1 MGLKE
6 YIRSNQEE
14 YDAILDKM
22 LDDRTF
28 EEDTE
33 ILRRKMREGKYL
45 SLDKDEIDL
54 IVLSDYDKKSFFS
67 ELRRQVKPTAKEY
80 MDKRLQGK
88 SEQEVEQER
97 KDELEEE
104 VESKKDPEA
113 ILKEQTE
120 GRDID
125 EKTREELRR
134 EILQAIYLNTAK
146 EYYRLVRDLQT
157 GVNGQVYTGAITNG
171 KKMDDKVLAYQMY
184 LRKIDNQHRAISHGR
199 SVISEND
206 DIKSLF
212 NSEEFEKEKSEKVIN
227 KKREGDIEEVEK
239 LNERIS
245 YLSRRIVEK
254 TKELE
259 YSDKKDSK
267 ELEALKKEYLDANAE
282 LANLRPNDQVLYEEQ
297 KEKEK
302 YDEYKDRTGFTYYE
316 EKVIKKEKDVDA
328 RVKRADDKNDAS
340 EEKQENSVKHEF
352 EDEAIKENLER
363 AEKALEEF
371 DDAMY
376 KGDYSRALDALVS
389 AKTLVDPAAS
399 RADNIYEDARRE
411 IEEIKTQNLK
421 NERNNRM
428 GLGAISSQE
437 EVTGKDV
444 ERKLNDERNS
454 IDDKI
459 KEARSK
465 ADSIARER

>member
-1 MGLKE
+1 
-6 YIRSNQEE
+6 
-14 YDAILDKM
+14 
-22 LDDRTF
+22 
-28 EEDTE
+28 
-33 ILRRKMREGKYL
+33 
-45 SLDKDEIDL
+45 
-54 IVLSDYDKKSFFS
+54 
-67 ELRRQVKPTAKEY
+67 
-80 MDKRLQGK
+80 
-88 SEQEVEQER
+88 
-97 KDELEEE
+97 
-104 VESKKDPEA
+104 
-113 ILKEQTE
+113 
-120 GRDID
+120 
-125 EKTREELRR
+125 
-134 EILQAIYLNTAK
+134 
-146 EYYRLVRDLQT
+146 
-157 GVNGQVYTGAITNG
+157 
-171 KKMDDKVLAYQMY
+171 MDDKVLAYQMY

-206 DIKSLF
+206 DIKNLF
-212 NSEEFEKEKSEKVIN
+212 NSEEFEKEKSEKIIN

-259 YSDKKDSK
+259 YSDKKDSE
-267 ELEALKKEYLDANAE
+267 ELEALKKEYLDANAQ
-282 LANLRPNDQVLYEEQ
+282 LANLKPNDQVLYKEQ

-302 YDEYKDRTGFTYYE
+302 YDDYKDRTGFTYYE

-399 RADNIYEDARRE
+399 RADDIYEDARRE

-465 ADSIARER
+465 TDSIARER